1 MNRVIDRAVGPLMLV
16 VENLRCRWQDECEYE
31 DWRDYEEALRAAAEL
46 HGMEFRGASQQPF
59 GVRVRMR
66 MVAPEVLVWSQG
78 ERNGW
83 TIGGD
88 K

>member
-16 VENLRCRWQDECEYE
+16 VEHLRCRWQDESEYE
-31 DWRDYEEALRAAAEL
+31 DWQDYEEALRAAAEL
-46 HGMEFRGASQQPF
+46 HGMEFRGASQRPF

-66 MVAPEVLVWSQG
+66 MVEPEVLVWSQNG
-78 ERNGW
+78 RNGW
-83 TIGGD
+83 AIGGD